1 MERTTY
7 KTRQRADI
15 IDCLRENTET
25 GLTIEDLMK
34 KLSERGTPVGVT
46 TVYRYV
52 ETLVNEG
59 VVRRFPREGKKSVV
73 FQFIENPGHCF
84 EHVHLRCR
92 ECGKFVHL
100 GCECM
105 KEANEHLFKSHGFM
119 VDNEKT
125 VLVGVCADCLKKG
138 EKENGID

>member
-15 IDCLRENTET
+15 IDCLRENSEN
-25 GLTIEDLMK
+25 GLTVEALMK
-34 KLSERGTPVGVT
+34 KLSERGTPVGTT

-52 ETLVNEG
+52 EALVKEG

-73 FQFIENPGHCF
+73 LQYVENPKHCG
-84 EHVHLRCR
+84 EHVHLQCKN
-92 ECGKFVHL
+92 CGKFVHL

-105 KEANEHLFKSHGFM
+105 KEANEHLFKDHGFKI
-119 VDNEKT
+119 DNEKT
-125 VLVGVCADCLKKG
+125 VLVGLCADCLKG
-138 EKENGID
+138 ENKNGSD

>member
-25 GLTIEDLMK
+25 GLTIEALMK
-34 KLSERGTPVGVT
+34 KLSERGTPVGIT

-52 ETLVNEG
+52 GTLVKEG

-73 FQFIENPGHCF
+73 FQFIENPEHCG
-84 EHVHLRCR
+84 EHVHLQCKN
-92 ECGKFVHL
+92 CGKFVHL

-105 KEANEHLFKSHGFM
+105 KEANEHLLKSHGFKI
-119 VDNEKT
+119 DNEKT
-125 VLVGVCADCLKKG
+125 VLIGLCADCLKG
-138 EKENGID
+138 ENKNVSD

>member
-15 IDCLRENTET
+15 IDCLRENSEN
-25 GLTIEDLMK
+25 GLTVEALMK
-34 KLSERGTPVGVT
+34 KLSERGTPVGTT

-52 ETLVNEG
+52 ETLVKEG

-73 FQFIENPGHCF
+73 LQYVENPEHCG
-84 EHVHLRCR
+84 EHIHLQCKN
-92 ECGKFVHL
+92 CGKFVHL

-105 KEANEHLFKSHGFM
+105 KEANEHLFKNHGFKI
-119 VDNEKT
+119 DNEKT
-125 VLVGVCADCLKKG
+125 VLVGLCADCLKG
-138 EKENGID
+138 ENKNGTD